1 MNRIKQLRK
10 EKGLTLQQVAD
21 GLTASLSEPKFDLQ
35 RFAAG
40 GSSKQSRL
48 SKKPIAKST
57 VLRWENEK
65 NSPTAEMWGLLA
77 DYFGV
82 SVDYLQGAWSKKE
95 VLDLISSSLLDN
107 YERIHNM
114 ALEYGGDGEEW
125 RFLDEISV
133 DAGDR
138 VLITGS
144 GQVMKFESAPNEKKF
159 IDELR
164 RNYFEGLAF
173 SVLEFVYYRGICH
186 NFHTEEHFD
195 YEARIEADDKLTDAE
210 KEIRLK
216 YKSYPVTK
224 GIENVRRFMMSFW
237 QKRDSE
243 KRLAFLDAFFHEYDD
258 NSILE
263 DVVVNKIMQE
273 KAPAETMALVLT
285 SVIDSATN
293 SFGNAIS
300 SEHELYVISRLEQ
313 QYKELSKH
321 VDELQKENDR
331 LKAELASK

>member
-21 GLTASLSEPKFDLQ
+21 DLTAALT
-35 RFAAG
+35 
-40 GSSKQSRL
+40 KQGERH
-48 SKKPIAKST
+48 IAKST

-82 SVDYLQGAWSKKE
+82 SVDYLQGAWSRKE
-95 VLDLISSSLLDN
+95 VLELVSSSLLDN
-107 YERIHNM
+107 YDRIYKM
-114 ALEYGGDGEEW
+114 AIEYGGDGEEW
-125 RFLDEISV
+125 RLLDEISV
-133 DAGDR
+133 DGGDR
-138 VLITGS
+138 IYITGS
-144 GQVMKFESAPNEKKF
+144 GQVMKFNESAPNTISSTPSKKKF

-173 SVLEFVYYRGICH
+173 AVLEFVYYRGICH

-210 KEIRLK
+210 KEIRLN
-216 YKSYPVTK
+216 YKSYPEIK
-224 GIENVRRFMMSFW
+224 GAENVHRFMMNFW
-237 QKRDSE
+237 RKRNSNE
-243 KRLAFLDAFFHEYDD
+243 RLAFLDAFFHEYDD

-263 DVVVNKIMQE
+263 DAVVNKIMQE

-285 SVIDSATN
+285 YVINSASN
-293 SFGNAIS
+293 SFEIAVR
-300 SEHELYVISRLEQ
+300 SENELYIISRLEQ
-313 QYKELSKH
+313 QYKELSNEF
-321 VDELQKENDR
+321 DELQKENDR
-331 LKAELASK
+331 LKAELASKR